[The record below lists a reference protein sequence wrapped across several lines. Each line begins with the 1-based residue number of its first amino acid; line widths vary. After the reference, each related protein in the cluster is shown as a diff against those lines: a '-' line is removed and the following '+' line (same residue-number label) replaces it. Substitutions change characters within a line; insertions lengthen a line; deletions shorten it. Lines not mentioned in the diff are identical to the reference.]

1 MSNQRNEP
9 IAVVGIGC
17 RFPGGC
23 DTPSKLWELLKNP
36 NDLSREI
43 PPERFNVDRFYH
55 KTGSHH
61 GTTNVR
67 RAYML
72 SEDISQFDHQFFS
85 ITPDQAAAIDPQQ
98 RLLLEVTYE
107 AVESSG
113 YTMEKLNGSDTAV
126 FVGMMNNDYLVQ
138 QALDVDFSPKYNAT
152 GVANSNASSR
162 ISYFF
167 DWHGPSVVS
176 CFVHILNV
184 MASVNCS
191 SDS

>member
-1 MSNQRNEP
+1 MSDHRNEP
-9 IAVVGIGC
+9 VAIVGIGC

-23 DTPSKLWELLKNP
+23 DTPSKLWELLKDP
-36 NDLSREI
+36 KDISQEI
-43 PPERFNVDRFYH
+43 PPDRFNVGRFYH
-55 KTGSHH
+55 KIGSHH

-85 ITPDQAAAIDPQQ
+85 ITPDQAASIDPQQ

-107 AVESSG
+107 AVESMG
-113 YTMEKLNGSDTAV
+113 CTMEQLHGSDTAV

-162 ISYFF
+162 VSYFF
-167 DWHGPSVVS
+167 DWHGPSMVCCLDRICIITS
-176 CFVHILNV
+176 K
-184 MASVNCS
+184 
-191 SDS
+191 